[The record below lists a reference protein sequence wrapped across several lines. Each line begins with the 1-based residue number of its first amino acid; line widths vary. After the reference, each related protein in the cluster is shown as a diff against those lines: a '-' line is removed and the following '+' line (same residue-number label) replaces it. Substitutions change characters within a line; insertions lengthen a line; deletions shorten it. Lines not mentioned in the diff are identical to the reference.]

1 MAQSAARAVTQRS
14 SPFLVVE
21 GRVQAVRHAPIV
33 GARVSREQNFWKRCG
48 CEVLVSADCGYLQ
61 QRRPR
66 AAQQRLSSVSVEASR
81 G

>member
-1 MAQSAARAVTQRS
+1 MAQSAARAVTQRY
-14 SPFLVVE
+14 SPFLVE

-33 GARVSREQNFWKRCG
+33 GARESCAAILETLRMRGARE
-48 CEVLVSADCGYLQ
+48 SADCGYLP